1 MAKNNINIDLKCFE
15 DLSKNLNKCADAL
28 RIFINAMEPYKTQD
42 KTDDGWY
49 AVLENGICVPG
60 SELKYVVVRIRNIFT
75 GRLSDIPHIAE
86 YRNGIWWDTQ
96 FDKPYGSDD
105 LPFHVDYW
113 KPI

>member
-1 MAKNNINIDLKCFE
+1 MATNNINVDLKCFE
-15 DLSKNLNKCADAL
+15 DLNKNLKKCADEL
-28 RIFINAMEPYKTQD
+28 RIFASIIEPYK
-42 KTDDGWY
+42 KKEEIDDGWY
-49 AVLENGICVPG
+49 AVTANSFCVPG

-86 YRNGIWWDTQ
+86 YRNGKWWDTQ
-96 FDKPYGSDD
+96 SDEPYGSDN